1 MNNLLK
7 MELSNIEI
15 PNLDWE
21 YISSNER
28 LTEEFME
35 KYYLELNCD
44 MLSRYQNMSYEFLKR
59 NLDIINWTFLTMNK
73 NYDYTGRDT
82 RPIYLMHKNSDK
94 IDWNYIEDNHLENH
108 KDYLSKE
115 YKNSDKIDWNYIED
129 NILFIPSLN
138 YLENHKNYLS
148 KEYINRF
155 TKRYKE
161 QIKII
166 LQEK

>member
-94 IDWNYIEDNHLENH
+94 IDWNYIEDN
-108 KDYLSKE
+108 
-115 YKNSDKIDWNYIED
+115 
-129 NILFIPSLN
+129 ILFIPSLN